1 MNEQIHKK
9 SLNYARI
16 YTKCNQP
23 EDSLKYIQDI
33 AKLKKDD
40 LTIEEINI
48 LFGSINALISK
59 SKKQWEII
67 CSIESNEIKK
77 KSKFMNIARDAKESV
92 YKEIYDYIIIGQG
105 IIDHYLIKGVKSTD
119 LEALYFMQKGDFFR
133 VSLSLAQFDNERE
146 IADLK
151 DKAEK
156 YYKKAYE
163 LSSLI
168 DDLSDIKAGIVLH
181 YCIYLFEENNNAKKA
196 YEIANKFYETAK
208 QLLKKIKNNN
218 GTYLELNNI
227 MIIMKKNIDIWKKKK
242 DIEFSEQESERK
254 NVKVK
259 EEKKIDE

>member
-16 YTKCNQP
+16 YSKCNQP

-67 CSIESNEIKK
+67 SSIESNEIKK

-163 LSSLI
+163 LCSLI

-208 QLLKKIKNNN
+208 ELLKKIKNTN
-218 GTYLELNNI
+218 GTYLKLKNI

-259 EEKKIDE
+259 EENKIDE

>member
-16 YTKCNQP
+16 YSKCNQP

-48 LFGSINALISK
+48 LFGSLNALINK
-59 SKKQWEII
+59 SKKQWEIL

-77 KSKFMNIARDAKESV
+77 NSKFKNVARDARDSV
-92 YKEIYDYIIIGQG
+92 YKEIIDYIILGQG
-105 IIDHYLIKGVKSTD
+105 IIDHYLIKGVKSPD

-133 VSLSLAQFDNERE
+133 ISLSLTQVENDRE
-146 IADLK
+146 ILDLK

-156 YYKKAYE
+156 YYKRAYE
-163 LSSLI
+163 ICSSV
-168 DDLSDIKAGIVLH
+168 DDLSDIKAGIILH
-181 YCIYLFEENNNAKKA
+181 YCIYLFEENNKAKKA
-196 YEIANKFYETAK
+196 YEIAIKFYEKAK
-208 QLLKKIKNNN
+208 QLLKKIKSTN

-227 MIIMKKNIDIWKKKK
+227 MIIMKKNIDVWEKKK
-242 DIEFSEQESERK
+242 DIEIAEK
-254 NVKVK
+254 KK
-259 EEKKIDE
+259 EEENAKNQEDK

>member
-16 YTKCNQP
+16 YSKCNQP

-48 LFGSINALISK
+48 LFGSINALISQ

-67 CSIESNEIKK
+67 SSIESNEIKK

-163 LSSLI
+163 LCSLI

-259 EEKKIDE
+259 EENKIDE